1 MIDKDKL
8 VDEHYRLVGTLNG
21 LLWKARDAKITC
33 FDKLFEVH
41 EQTIKSVFQVD
52 CVTLSSILNIMQ
64 TVYSAL
70 CEDTDLY
77 LCSGKIVPVCSG
89 LPKRPLNNTDITAIL
104 SIADKPMGYWFDD
117 KAVRSRSVAIFSLL
131 LNESELDLDY
141 LESCML
147 I

>member
-1 MIDKDKL
+1 MTDKDKL
-8 VDEHYRLVGTLNG
+8 VDEHYRLVGTFHRLI
-21 LLWKARDAKITC
+21 WEARDAKITC

-41 EQTIKSVFQVD
+41 EQTLESVFQVD
-52 CVTLSSILNIMQ
+52 CVTLLSMINIMQ

-77 LCSGKIVPVCSG
+77 LNSGKIQPVCLG
-89 LPKRPLNNTDITAIL
+89 KPKRPLNNIDITAIL

-131 LNESELDLDY
+131 SKESELDLDY